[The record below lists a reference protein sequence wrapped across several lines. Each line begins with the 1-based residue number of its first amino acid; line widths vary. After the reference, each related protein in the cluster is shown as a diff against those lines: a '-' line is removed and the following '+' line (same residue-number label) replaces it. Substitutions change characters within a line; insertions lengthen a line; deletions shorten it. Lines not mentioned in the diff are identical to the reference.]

1 MVVSCNTNFDASVPP
16 CPLPVAL
23 PFHLP
28 RPASL
33 FFFFFGATLFGI
45 LLFSFFLS
53 FFFACVAS
61 WLDIDLAIALHCH
74 CLYVCKMEYVEIGK
88 KMGQSSFAGRGWGS
102 VFFSHRRAF
111 LISCKFAL

>member
-33 FFFFFGATLFGI
+33 FFIIFLVPPCLAFC
-45 LLFSFFLS
+45 SFLSFS